1 MDEIAKTR
9 LKVFI
14 GLAVIVIIVHVILI
28 RVFVMSGSG
37 GNPEKKPAPETPQQ
51 TEQGAKEPEKKAPA
65 PVVKTRFFRASANP
79 RFGAPL
85 DYATAVHGDIPA
97 TVVPGGSKGA
107 RSGIIVD
114 MDTRRVI
121 WEKNS
126 RKPVP
131 IASMAKMMTMLLV
144 MEEMEKRPAV
154 DINTPITVTQTA
166 RNVPRTGVLF
176 LAPGEKFTV
185 QELMVATA
193 VKSAND
199 AATLLAEYFGGSV
212 PAFIARMNQRAAELD
227 LKSLQFFSPCG
238 LADGQNRNAVGSAA
252 DMVLLGEQLFQ
263 YPLLIQWCNIKSA
276 SIRNGK
282 TVFVNTNH
290 LVNPRYPGVD
300 GLKTGFLRA
309 AGTCLTFSCLRD
321 SRRIMGCV
329 TGFKTA
335 RDRDFFCRRLLD
347 WAYKQPGTA
356 TRPPVLVPDPA
367 LKPAAKSAAK
377 PAAKAPV
384 RKTAPA
390 QKKR

>member
-14 GLAVIVIIVHVILI
+14 GLAVIVIIIHVILI
-28 RVFVMSGSG
+28 RVFVMNGAGSAA
-37 GNPEKKPAPETPQQ
+37 EKQ
-51 TEQGAKEPEKKAPA
+51 EPEKPVAVSVVEPVKKPELPA
-65 PVVKTRFFRASANP
+65 QARFFKPSSNP

-85 DYATAVHGDIPA
+85 DFSTAVRGNLPLA
-97 TVVPGGSKGA
+97 ALKGSSEA

-126 RKPVP
+126 LRPVP
-131 IASMAKMMTMLLV
+131 VASMAKMMTMLLI
-144 MEEMEKRPAV
+144 MEEMERRPNIDV
-154 DINTPITVTQTA
+154 NTLVTVTKTA
-166 RNVPRTGVLF
+166 RDVPRTGVLY
-176 LAPGEKFTV
+176 LVPGERFTV

-212 PAFIARMNQRAAELD
+212 PAFVARMNARAAELN
-227 LKSLQFFSPCG
+227 LKSLRFYSPCG
-238 LADGQNRNAVGSAA
+238 LPDEQKRNTVGSAA

-263 YPLLIQWCNIKSA
+263 YPLAIEWCNVKQA

-282 TVFVNTNH
+282 TIFVNTNH

-300 GLKTGFLRA
+300 GVKTGFLRA

-335 RDRDFFCRRLLD
+335 KDRDYFCRRLLD
-347 WAYKQPGTA
+347 WAYTQPGTA
-356 TRPPVLVPDPA
+356 TRTPVLKAEPA
-367 LKPAAKSAAK
+367 LRTP
-377 PAAKAPV
+377 AKAPA
-384 RKTAPA
+384 RKPAPPK
-390 QKKR
+390 KKR

>member
-9 LKVFI
+9 LKVFV
-14 GLAVIVIIVHVILI
+14 GLAVIFIIIHVILI
-28 RVFVMSGSG
+28 RVFVMNGSGSSAEKKG
-37 GNPEKKPAPETPQQ
+37 PEKPVTAPPAESVKKPEL
-51 TEQGAKEPEKKAPA
+51 PA
-65 PVVKTRFFRASANP
+65 QARFFKPSTNP

-85 DYATAVHGDIPA
+85 DFSTAVRGTLPLA
-97 TVVPGGSKGA
+97 GLKGSADA

-126 RKPVP
+126 GKPVP
-131 IASMAKMMTMLLV
+131 VASMAKMMTMLLI
-144 MEEMEKRPAV
+144 MEEMERRPNV
-154 DINTPITVTQTA
+154 DVNTLVTVTKTA
-166 RNVPRTGVLF
+166 RDVPRTGVLF
-176 LAPGEKFTV
+176 LVPGEKFTV

-212 PAFIARMNQRAAELD
+212 PAFVERMNARAAELK
-227 LKSLQFFSPCG
+227 LSSLRFYSPCG
-238 LADGQNRNAVGSAA
+238 LPDEQKRDTVGSAA

-263 YPLLIQWCNIKSA
+263 YPLAIQWCNVKQA

-300 GLKTGFLRA
+300 GVKTGFLRT
-309 AGTCLTFSCLRD
+309 AGTCLTFSALRN

-329 TGFKTA
+329 TGFKSA

-347 WAYKQPGTA
+347 WAYTQPGT
-356 TRPPVLVPDPA
+356 
-367 LKPAAKSAAK
+367 
-377 PAAKAPV
+377 AAKAPV
-384 RKTAPA
+384 LKAEPALRTPKAPA
-390 QKKR
+390 RKAAPARKPAPVSSQKKR